1 MSKKKIL
8 LILTLSAAFMLAG
21 CSGPAWDAMKEEGRK
36 LQQQGQELNQQLES
50 EANEVNS
57 SWMKN
62 SSSTNK

>member
-8 LILTLSAAFMLAG
+8 LIMTLSAAFMMAG
-21 CSGPAWDAMKEEGRK
+21 CSGLAWDAMKEEGRK
-36 LQQQGQELNQQLES
+36 LQQQGKKLNRQLES

-57 SWMKN
+57 SRMKN

>member
-1 MSKKKIL
+1 MLKKKVIIIL
-8 LILTLSAAFMLAG
+8 ALLSVFMLAG

-62 SSSTNK
+62 SSSANK